1 MSGRST
7 SRRGRSATPSRYP
20 RSARV
25 NESLREV
32 LAEALERLVDI
43 DPRLELATITAV
55 ECDPDLRHATVLM
68 SSLDA
73 DEAAALEEARVRL
86 QAAISSQVRLKRTPL
101 LRFAPDPAVASGER
115 IDDVLRRLPRLPG
128 ADDDDTWRANY
139 RLDE

>member
-1 MSGRST
+1 MSKRSV
-7 SRRGRSATPSRYP
+7 SRRGRQATPSKVP
-20 RSARV
+20 RAARV
-25 NESLREV
+25 NENLREV
-32 LAEALERLVDI
+32 LAEALERLADT

-55 ECDPDLRHATVLM
+55 QVDPDLRHATVLM

-115 IDDVLRRLPRLPG
+115 IDDVLRHLPHLPA
-128 ADDDDTWRANY
+128 ADDDAWRANY